1 MSDNTQ
7 PPEKFKGLGLSEV
20 ESLNLALDYLDTHY
34 GVRSLFPIRRG
45 AKFPPCVKDNLD
57 KNASSDPEQIRKWS
71 AQFKGCNWG
80 LAHRKSRVLVV
91 DVDTNPKKQKQGQ
104 FTYDALALAYGW
116 PDTEKT
122 TTPSGG
128 FHLIYEGWGE
138 TPHIFALGLNGLGL
152 DVDSPNYSLIPGCMF
167 DDGTSYV
174 GNGAPSVKCPAWIY
188 DTIRAA
194 KGARRGNA
202 STTSSDASPLSI
214 ELIERMLARTP
225 YVGGPEGLD
234 DRRGYDGWVKFM
246 MSVHE
251 ASNGSADGLAA
262 FAKWSQADEG
272 YTNGNNSD
280 LVIQDHW
287 DSFNA
292 DAPGGRTRKTWT
304 TLLAF
309 FPGNDELV
317 SEATGGSDAAD
328 DFADDPPE
336 QEAIEPEQAA
346 KFERDR
352 AERADDKDADDF
364 RYGVRPRIDVTNIA
378 ADLPKLARKVQ
389 NRFVK
394 AVARPDAQ
402 PADQVFNREGEL
414 VHLSRNKLK
423 QGTEEDFD
431 KNYHVENELLLKI
444 AEPEWFM
451 DTLERHFEFYK
462 MGKKKGDSGQS
473 KPKPVPVG
481 APPKLVNRMFSIKQ
495 DWVYPK
501 IRGTVETPT
510 LRSDG
515 TILDKPGFDKQ
526 SGLYHDPGTM
536 TFPPIEQNPTL
547 VQRKAALAILK
558 EVYSDFP
565 FCDEEDGIKDLS
577 LSVALAM
584 PLTGIMR
591 RTLPTAPM
599 FGIDAT
605 QANTGKTALAQVTA
619 IIMTGRET
627 AVRVFPTDDHQCK
640 AELAAAFEAGDA
652 MILYDNIDGDKQ
664 TVEGASLCAALTSER
679 IQARRYGSNSGD
691 DQIMALTNSLMAC
704 TGNGLLFEGDMT
716 DDRGLK
722 CTLRTDQKLIDRKF
736 SHWPLNEYLIKR
748 RPTLV
753 AACLTILRGHIVD
766 QQKKVGG
773 NFRFPEWRSTVADAL
788 VGLGLPDPTL
798 SCARFKSEDPRAG
811 AQREVMR
818 SWVKSIGEQDK
829 TISEA
834 LPLVGQAIAD
844 ALGLPDV
851 KKLTTKA
858 AVNYLKGM
866 CNLPLLC
873 YRLMRW
879 TDDHTKSV
887 HYQAKRIDPAAAPI
901 VEVESPPTAQTETED
916 FGFEDAAAE
925 LWD

>member
-1 MSDNTQ
+1 MLDNTQ

-20 ESLNLALDYLDTHY
+20 ESLSLALDYLDTHY
-34 GVRSLFPIRRG
+34 GARSLFPIRRG

-104 FTYDALALAYGW
+104 VTYDALALAYGW

-152 DVDSPNYSLIPGCMF
+152 DVDSPNYSLIPGCKF
-167 DDGTSYV
+167 DDGTSYA

-202 STTSSDASPLSI
+202 STSNSDASPLSI

-251 ASNGSADGLAA
+251 ASNGSADGLTA

-317 SEATGGSDAAD
+317 SEATGGSDAAN

-364 RYGVRPRIDVTNIA
+364 RYGDRPRIDVTNIA
-378 ADLPKLARKVQ
+378 ADLPKVSRKVQ
-389 NRFVK
+389 KRFVK
-394 AVARPDAQ
+394 AVAKADAKA
-402 PADQVFNREGEL
+402 ADQVFDMLGKL
-414 VHLSRNKLK
+414 VHLSRNRLEPGQKK
-423 QGTEEDFD
+423 FD
-431 KNYHVENELLLKI
+431 KNFHVEDELMI
-444 AEPEWFM
+444 RVAEPEWFA
-451 DTLERHFEFYK
+451 DTLERKFTFFTRTS
-462 MGKKKGDSGQS
+462 KKDIPCGV
-473 KPKPVPVG
+473 PKT
-481 APPKLVNRMFSIKQ
+481 LVNRMFAISQ
-495 DWVYPK
+495 DWDYPK
-501 IRGTVETPT
+501 IVGTVETPT
-510 LRSDG
+510 LRLDG
-515 TILDKPGFDKQ
+515 TVLDVPGYDKK
-526 SGLYHDPGTM
+526 SGLYYDPGEM
-536 TFPPIEQNPTL
+536 KFPPIKENPT
-547 VQRKAALAILK
+547 KADAAAALDILK
-558 EVYSDFP
+558 KPLVDFP
-565 FCDEEDGIKDLS
+565 FADEDGVKGLS
-577 LSVALAM
+577 RSVALAM
-584 PLTGIMR
+584 LLTAVCR
-591 RTLPTAPM
+591 RSLPTAPM
-599 FGIDAT
+599 FGIDAHE
-605 QANTGKTALAQVTA
+605 ANTGKTQLAQVAA
-619 IIMTGRET
+619 ILMTGRET
-627 AVRVFPTDDHQCK
+627 AARPFPEVGYQSQN
-640 AELAAAFEAGDA
+640 ALAAAFEAGDA
-652 MILYDNIDGDKQ
+652 VILYDNIDGDKQ
-664 TVEGASLCAALTSER
+664 AVEGDALCAALTSEMM
-679 IQARRYGSNSGD
+679 QCRRLGGNSAA
-691 DQIMALTNSLMAC
+691 DQIKARTNSLIIG
-704 TGNGLLFEGDMT
+704 TGNKLTFAGDMSK
-716 DDRGLK
+716 DRGLLSN
-722 CTLRTDQKLIDRKF
+722 LRTDKTLAERTF
-736 SHWPLNEYLIKR
+736 SHWPLDKYVTDTR
-748 RPTLV
+748 AALV
-753 AACLTILRGHIVD
+753 SAALTILRAYKIADDKTPGP
-766 QQKKVGG
+766 
-773 NFRFPEWRSTVADAL
+773 NFRFPEWRAIVADAL
-788 VGLGLPDPTL
+788 VWLGEADPVLATER
-798 SCARFKSEDPRAG
+798 AKADDPKEE

-818 SWVKSIGEQDK
+818 TWAKYIGTEEV
-829 TISEA
+829 TTAEA
-834 LPLVGQAIAD
+834 MKRPDVLKAIAE
-844 ALGLPDV
+844 ARSTPEHKLS
-851 KKLTTKA
+851 KKGA
-858 AVNYLKGM
+858 AEYLKGM
-866 CNLPLLC
+866 VGIKLAG
-873 YRLMRW
+873 YRLARRMDQTATTRW
-879 TDDHTKSV
+879 HAVCVDEAQV
-887 HYQAKRIDPAAAPI
+887 
-901 VEVESPPTAQTETED
+901 VEVESPQTADDAEQAERD
-916 FGFEDAAAE
+916 FGFTDDVDS
-925 LWD
+925 LM